1 MKVLFAVP
9 RLHSNHDGMVAGLLA
24 AGHEVGFLVR
34 TTSAREARRD
44 GVAVTVLGGA
54 PGGARRPRGF
64 LPAFRFAY
72 GFLRRTRPDLV
83 IGRNADST
91 TYAVFLA
98 CRLLGIRFLLYLQ
111 ARAGYES
118 MSPGRRLRLWLG
130 LWPRHTVN
138 SACVAPARPI
148 RGKTFDFLPFAVEVV
163 APAKAN
169 YPDRPPIRLLAVAKL
184 DQPRKNLAALV
195 WAAAPFLR
203 AGEAS
208 LTIAGF
214 LADPPG
220 PAHAEL
226 LAEIARQD
234 VGDRVRL
241 LQNLD
246 YAASRRLYAEHDVF
260 VLASS
265 REPAAVSPAEAMA
278 AGLPAICG
286 SDNGTNYLIAPGAT
300 GFVFPDGDFAELGR
314 RIGHF
319 VAEPSEVE
327 RMGRAALRSIETDY
341 TPAAYA
347 RRLAEI
353 VARRF
358 G

>member
-34 TTSAREARRD
+34 TTSAREARRA
-44 GVAVTVLGGA
+44 GARVTLLGGTTA
-54 PGGARRPRGF
+54 ARRRRGF
-64 LPAFRFAY
+64 LPAFRFAW

-91 TYAVFLA
+91 TYATYLA
-98 CRLLGIRFLLYLQ
+98 CRLLGIRFLLYVQ

-118 MSPGRRLRLWLG
+118 MSPGRRLRLALG

-148 RGKTFDFLPFAVEVV
+148 RGKTFDFLPFAVELV
-163 APAKAN
+163 APVKAD

-184 DQPRKNLAALV
+184 DQPRKNLPALV

-214 LADPPG
+214 LGDPPG

-226 LAEIARQD
+226 LAEIARQG
-234 VGDRVRL
+234 VADRVRL
-241 LQNLD
+241 LANLD
-246 YAASRRLYAEHDVF
+246 YAASRRLYAGHDVF
-260 VLASS
+260 LLASS

-286 SDNGTNYLIAPGAT
+286 SDNGTNYLITPGET

-319 VAEPSEVE
+319 VAAPSEAA